1 MKQAKGFTLL
11 EVMIAITVFALV
23 ASTLSQSSAITV
35 DNQIHLEKKVL
46 ASWIAENKISELRF
60 TPYQDITN
68 ERSEI
73 EFADRKWQIKTTV
86 TPKKQFQGIP
96 LPLDVKQVTVSV
108 SSKQNPDNSIHTLI
122 AYMAN
127 DDA

>member
-1 MKQAKGFTLL
+1 MLRTKGFTLL

-23 ASTLSQSSAITV
+23 ATTLSQSSAITV

-46 ASWIAENKISELRF
+46 ASWIAENKISELRL
-60 TPYQDITN
+60 TPYQDINN

-73 EFADRKWQIKTTV
+73 DFADRKWQIQTAV
-86 TPKKQFQGIP
+86 VPKKQFQGIP

-108 SSKQNPDNSIHTLI
+108 SSKQDPDSSIHTLI

-127 DDA
+127 DDG